1 MIFVPLVAVGFLLLQ
16 TILALIPEWDGW
28 DPTLNSLPGLLD
40 GFDDQIASFLATWD
54 LFMPVGIV
62 LASVLVVFSAKAFV
76 GVVHLI
82 QFLYDKLPFKS
93 S

>member
-1 MIFVPLVAVGFLLLQ
+1 MVIFVPLVAVGFLLLQ
-16 TILALIPEWDGW
+16 VILALIPEYDVWN
-28 DPTLNSLPGLLD
+28 PTLNSVSGWSAAS
-40 GFDDQIASFLATWD
+40 DQIAAFLATWD

-62 LASVLVVFSAKAFV
+62 LAALLAVLGAKVFV

-82 QFLYDKLPFKS
+82 QFLYDRLPFKS